1 MKWYYPIL
9 AAPVYLILALPLSV
23 LFVLADGVYFLL
35 YYVIGYRRKVV
46 ETNLQN
52 AFPEK
57 TDAERQKI
65 ARDYYHY
72 MVDVMIET
80 LKGAT
85 ISANQ
90 LKKRIRFSNPELAES
105 LQSKQRSYLFVMG
118 HFGNWE
124 WSGHAFYLYHLGPLA
139 SLYHPLTNPFF
150 NWLVNK
156 IRTRFGLGLIPMN
169 NVLREMAANRNKFT
183 ITAFI
188 ADQTPMPESA
198 QWVEFLNQDTPV
210 FTGTEKIARKFN
222 YPVVFASCV
231 RERRGYY
238 RIDLKMLCEEP
249 AQTPEGWLTQL
260 HTKELEQEIKR
271 LPHTWL
277 WSHRRWKHKRKFF

>member
-9 AAPVYLILALPLSV
+9 AAPVYLLLLMPLPLLYV
-23 LFVLADGVYFLL
+23 LSDGIYLL
-35 YYVIGYRRKVV
+35 LFYVVKYRRKVV
-46 ETNLQN
+46 DTNLLN

-57 TDAERQKI
+57 TAEERKRISI
-65 ARDYYHY
+65 AYYRY

-85 ISANQ
+85 ISSREIQ
-90 LKKRIRFSNPELAES
+90 RRVKFSNPELALE
-105 LQSKQRSYLFVMG
+105 LMKAKRSYLFVMG

-124 WSGHAFYLYHLGPLA
+124 WCGHAFCIYNLGPLA
-139 SLYHPLTNPFF
+139 SLYHPLSNAFF
-150 NWLVNK
+150 NWFVNK

-169 NVLREMAANRNKFT
+169 NVLRELAGNRNQFT

-188 ADQTPMPESA
+188 ADQTPLPENA
-198 QWVEFLNQDTPV
+198 HWVKFLNQDTPV
-210 FTGTEKIARKFN
+210 FVGTEKIARRFN

-231 RERRGYY
+231 REARGRY
-238 RIDLKMLCEEP
+238 RIDLRMLCEEP
-249 AQTPEGWLTQL
+249 AKTHEGWLTEL
-260 HTKELEQEIKR
+260 HTAELEKAIQS

-277 WSHRRWKHKRKFF
+277 WSHRRWKHKRT